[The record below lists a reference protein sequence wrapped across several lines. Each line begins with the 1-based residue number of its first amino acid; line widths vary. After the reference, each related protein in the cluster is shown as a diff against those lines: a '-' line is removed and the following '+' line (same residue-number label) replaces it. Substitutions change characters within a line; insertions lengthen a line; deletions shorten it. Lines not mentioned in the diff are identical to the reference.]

1 MRQKVDLLI
10 CEEVYAGFEL
20 FEFKPFADTRVRNML
35 KGKNIVLGV
44 SGGIAAYKACEL
56 VSRLKKLNAEVHVIM
71 TASASKF
78 VSPLTFQSLSLNQV
92 VVDMFESPKYW
103 EIEHISLAKLADVL
117 VIAPATANIIGKLA
131 SGIADDMLSTTVM
144 ATGSQVIIAPAMNT
158 NMYENFAV
166 QENIQRLKK
175 RGYIFVEPE
184 EGRLACGDVGKG
196 KLAEPA
202 VIQEAIVE
210 ALNPK
215 QDLAGKTVLVTAGPT
230 REAIDPVRFIS
241 NNSTGKMGYAIAER
255 AAKRGAKVQLVSG
268 PVNLETPLGVE
279 RYNVVSAE
287 EMLGKV
293 MELYSRCDI
302 IIKAAAVADYA
313 PETVFS
319 QKVKKAED
327 VLTLKLKKNPDILY
341 ELGKLKGD
349 RVLIGFAMETEQLI
363 ENAKQKVIKKNLD
376 FIVAND
382 LNEAGAGFAGDTNVV
397 KIIDREGNIESIPLK
412 MKHEVADIIL
422 DRVRDIKRT

>member
-1 MRQKVDLLI
+1 MRGLR
-10 CEEVYAGFEL
+10 
-20 FEFKPFADTRVRNML
+20 PFAGTGVRNML
-35 KGKNIVLGV
+35 EGKNIVLGV

-117 VIAPATANIIGKLA
+117 VIAPATANVIGKLA

-144 ATGSQVIIAPAMNT
+144 AASSPVIIAPAMNT
-158 NMYENFAV
+158 NMYENPAV

-175 RGYIFVEPE
+175 RGYIFVEPG

-202 VIQEAIVE
+202 VIQEAILE

-293 MELYSRCDI
+293 MELYPRCDI

-319 QKVKKAED
+319 QKVKKAEE

-422 DRVRDIKRT
+422 DRARDIKRT

>member
-1 MRQKVDLLI
+1 
-10 CEEVYAGFEL
+10 
-20 FEFKPFADTRVRNML
+20 ML
-35 KGKNIVLGV
+35 EGKKIVLGV

-71 TASASKF
+71 TDSAEKF
-78 VSPLTFQSLSLNQV
+78 VTPLTFQSLSLNQV
-92 VVDMFESPKYW
+92 VTDMFQSPKYW

-144 ATGSQVIIAPAMNT
+144 ATRAKVIIAPAMNT
-158 NMYENFAV
+158 NMYENTVV
-166 QENIQRLKK
+166 QENIKKLKK
-175 RGYIFVEPE
+175 LGYTFVEPA

-196 KLAEPA
+196 KMAEPS
-202 VIQEAIVE
+202 VIEEAIIDQ
-210 ALNPK
+210 LNPR

-255 AAKRGAKVQLVSG
+255 AASRGAKVHLVSG
-268 PVNLETPLGVE
+268 PVNLDTPQGVE
-279 RYNVVSAE
+279 RYDIVSAE
-287 EMLGKV
+287 DMQRKV
-293 MELYSRCDI
+293 MELYDRCDI

-319 QKVKKAED
+319 QKVKKTEEQ
-327 VLTLKLKKNPDILY
+327 LSLRLKKNPDILY

-349 RVLIGFAMETEQLI
+349 RILIGFAMETEKLI
-363 ENAKQKVIKKNLD
+363 ENAKQKVTKKNLD

-412 MKHEVADIIL
+412 LKQEVADIIL
-422 DRVRDIKRT
+422 DKARDIKRT